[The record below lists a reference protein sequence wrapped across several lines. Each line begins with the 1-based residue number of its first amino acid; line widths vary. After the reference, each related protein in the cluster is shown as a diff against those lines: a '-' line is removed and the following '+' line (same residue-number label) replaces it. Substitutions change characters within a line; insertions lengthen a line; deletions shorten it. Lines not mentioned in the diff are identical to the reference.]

1 MQVAALLLI
10 VVTGMVQLARGR
22 TQHFTWADTETDPA
36 TLALSLYSGLFA
48 FTGWNCLNFIIE
60 EMRDPHRDL
69 PRAIAISCTLCML
82 VYLLTIVAFHTTLSV
97 SEVSCDWWTPVT

>member
-1 MQVAALLLI
+1 MAALLLI
-10 VVTGMVQLARGR
+10 VVTGLVQLARGS

-97 SEVSCDWWTPVT
+97 SEVSCDWWTPVM